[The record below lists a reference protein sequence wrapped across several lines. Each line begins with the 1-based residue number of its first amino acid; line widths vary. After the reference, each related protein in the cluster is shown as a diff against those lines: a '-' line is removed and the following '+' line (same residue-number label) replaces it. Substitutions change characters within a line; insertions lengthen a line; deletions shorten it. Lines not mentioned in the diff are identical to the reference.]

1 MLINPTPLDDM
12 FEIENY
18 LLNMRFRLRTD
29 GREKLEAEEMVN
41 KARRVIAALKERG
54 KCNIT

>member
-29 GREKLEAEEMVN
+29 VREKLEVEEMVN

-54 KCNIT
+54 K

>member
-1 MLINPTPLDDM
+1 MLINHTPLDDM

-18 LLNMRFRLRTD
+18 LLDMRFRFRTD

-41 KARRVIAALKERG
+41 KARRVIAYFKERQG
-54 KCNIT
+54 ND